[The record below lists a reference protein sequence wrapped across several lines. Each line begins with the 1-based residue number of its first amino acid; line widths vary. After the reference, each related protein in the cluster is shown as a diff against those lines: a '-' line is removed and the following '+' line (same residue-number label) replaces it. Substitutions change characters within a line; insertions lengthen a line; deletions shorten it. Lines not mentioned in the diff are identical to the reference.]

1 MKRAKAN
8 YLIQSVVHA
17 LNLLEEFKGGQEE
30 LGVTELSNRLTLHK
44 NNVFRLLATLET
56 KGYIEQNKAT
66 ENYRLGIKALQLG
79 QVYIMHSGF
88 LQQARP
94 ILQGLVEES
103 GETAFVGIVKGQ
115 EVVYLDGL
123 ESSQSVRVV
132 NRVGER
138 APTYATAIGKA
149 HLAHCSDEE
158 LDRHLP
164 PQLTSFTSAT
174 LSDHKDLKKNLKKIE
189 VQGYSLEA
197 EEYEKDVRCVAV
209 PVHDYTR
216 KVIGAISIAA
226 PSFRMTEERLRKEI
240 VPLIQQAAERLSR
253 RLGYEAAL
261 RVAS

>member
-79 QVYIMHSGF
+79 QVYIQHSGF

-94 ILQGLVEES
+94 ILQGLVDES
-103 GETAFVGIVKGQ
+103 GETVFVGVVKGP
-115 EVVYLDGL
+115 EVVYLDGF
-123 ESSQSVRVV
+123 ESGQSVRVV

-138 APTYATAIGKA
+138 APAYATAIGKV
-149 HLAHCSDEE
+149 HLAYCSDEE
-158 LDRHLP
+158 LERHLP
-164 PQLTSFTSAT
+164 EQMPAYTAAT
-174 LSDHKDLKKNLKKIE
+174 VNDRKELKKQLKKIE
-189 VQGYSLEA
+189 TQGYALES
-197 EEYEKDVRCVAV
+197 EEYEKDVRCIAV

-216 KVIGAISIAA
+216 KVIGAIAIAA
-226 PSFRMTEERLRKEI
+226 PAFRMTDDRLRKEL
-240 VPLIQQAAERLSR
+240 VPLIQQASERLSR